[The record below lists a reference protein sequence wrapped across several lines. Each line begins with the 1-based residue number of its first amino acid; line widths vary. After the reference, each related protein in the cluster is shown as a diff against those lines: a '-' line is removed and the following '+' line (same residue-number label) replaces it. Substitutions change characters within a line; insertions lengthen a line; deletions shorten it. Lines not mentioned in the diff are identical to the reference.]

1 MGQIKQTWSNWK
13 LCLITENQFSFLIH
27 KEMREKRGGTKT
39 TGNISIYLVT
49 EKEEESKRKQNFD
62 PYIFLLFLFPNTE
75 KTPLIHSFELLF
87 VSLNKKQKT
96 KNKTK
101 QKEKEN

>member
-1 MGQIKQTWSNWK
+1 
-13 LCLITENQFSFLIH
+13 
-27 KEMREKRGGTKT
+27 MREKRGATKT

-62 PYIFLLFLFPNTE
+62 PHIFLLFLFPNTE

-87 VSLNKKQKT
+87 VSL

-101 QKEKEN
+101 QKEKEKEN